1 MVVDTVEVTLPLS
14 VEDEGLV
21 ECISSLIP
29 IYLLGCGTL
38 VLFDNCVTV
47 DTLSSPIVQYQSSMY
62 FGLFEVQNV
71 REVEEFM

>member
-29 IYLLGCGTL
+29 IYLLGCGAL
-38 VLFDNCVTV
+38 VLLV
-47 DTLSSPIVQYQSSMY
+47 YQV
-62 FGLFEVQNV
+62 L
-71 REVEEFM
+71 EFKGNALNIS